1 MVEFYKNILVID
13 GAKVDFFT
21 EIDQI
26 IDLNEKIIV
35 KVYSTSEYADYQ
47 VKDNIFAIN
56 RKGEILWQ
64 VETPFQHWLNKKVP
78 QIYYNIN
85 YQNDKLT
92 AQNGGSLFFI
102 DTENGKIVDR
112 IDDYGREKP

>member
-1 MVEFYKNILVID
+1 MVELKDYLLYLNGK
-13 GAKVDFFT
+13 KVEFFALISDAV
-21 EIDQI
+21 EID
-26 IDLNEKIIV
+26 NRIIV
-35 KVYSTSEYADYQ
+35 CTSSRDNNGKE